1 MRRAGLK
8 WPLCPTFA
16 PNLLML
22 YSMTGFGRAETTVE
36 GYNLV
41 AEIRSLNG
49 KGFDLSLRMPQ
60 SLRALEPHIRT
71 LVGQKL
77 SRGTIE
83 LSVSLR
89 TGGSSRPMQVNQEL
103 AVHYYKSIQELAGR
117 LSLPVENMLQT
128 LLGLPDVVAPETE
141 NLPESV
147 TDAVLAQIET
157 ACDALMQHRL
167 AEGAVLE
174 ADLETR
180 IGAIE
185 VAQGETAPYE
195 APRTERVRQKLTAAL
210 EAIAGAAEKIDANRL
225 EQELIY
231 YLEKLDF
238 TEEKTRLA
246 QHCRYFRELLADDS
260 EKSKGK
266 KLGFVLQEVGREI
279 NTMGSKASDATI
291 QKIVVG
297 MKDELEKAKE
307 QVLNVL

>member
-49 KGFDLSLRMPQ
+49 KGFDLSLRLPQ

-128 LLGLPDVVAPETE
+128 LLGLPDVVSPETE

-185 VAQGETAPYE
+185 VAQGET
-195 APRTERVRQKLTAAL
+195 
-210 EAIAGAAEKIDANRL
+210 
-225 EQELIY
+225 
-231 YLEKLDF
+231 
-238 TEEKTRLA
+238 
-246 QHCRYFRELLADDS
+246 CLLYN
-260 EKSKGK
+260 
-266 KLGFVLQEVGREI
+266 I
-279 NTMGSKASDATI
+279 
-291 QKIVVG
+291 
-297 MKDELEKAKE
+297 
-307 QVLNVL
+307 

>member
-49 KGFDLSLRMPQ
+49 KGFDLSLRLPQ

-103 AVHYYKSIQELAGR
+103 AVHYYKSIQELARR

-141 NLPESV
+141 SLPESV

>member
-1 MRRAGLK
+1 
-8 WPLCPTFA
+8 
-16 PNLLML
+16 ML
-22 YSMTGFGRAETTVE
+22 YSMTGFGRGETTVE

-49 KGFDLSLRMPQ
+49 KGFDLSLRLPQ
-60 SLRALEPHIRT
+60 SLRALEPQIRT

-77 SRGTIE
+77 LRGTIE

-103 AVHYYKSIQELAGR
+103 AAQYYKDIQQLAER
-117 LSLPVENMLQT
+117 LSLPTDNLLQT
-128 LLGLPDVVAPETE
+128 LLGLPEVVAPETE
-141 NLPESV
+141 SLPESV
-147 TDAVLAQIET
+147 TDAVLLQVEA

-167 AEGAVLE
+167 TEGAVLE

-180 IGAIE
+180 MGAIE
-185 VAQGETAPYE
+185 VAQGETAPFE
-195 APRTERVRQKLTAAL
+195 APRTDRVRQKLLASL
-210 EAIAGAAEKIDANRL
+210 EAIASSADKIDANRL

-231 YLEKLDF
+231 YIEKLDF

-246 QHCRYFRELLADDS
+246 QHCRYFRELLADEG

-279 NTMGSKASDATI
+279 NTMGSKASDAAI